1 MLYESTTETLSEEK
15 IISGLLMIYDN
26 DYFEVKSIEIKDLS
40 IKEIIKRY
48 ERFIR
53 TYSLILKIE
62 EGYYEYNKVD
72 KMFCKI
78 KYK

>member
-62 EGYYEYNKVD
+62 ESYYEYNKDD
-72 KMFCKI
+72 KIFYKI
-78 KYK
+78 KHK

>member
-1 MLYESTTETLSEEK
+1 MLYEATNEFLSEDK
-15 IISGLLMIYDN
+15 IVSGLLMIYDD
-26 DYFEVKSIEIKDLS
+26 DYFEVKSIDIKNLS
-40 IKEIIKRY
+40 IEDIKKKY

-62 EGYYEYNKVD
+62 EGYYEYNKID
-72 KMFCKI
+72 KIFCKI

>member
-1 MLYESTTETLSEEK
+1 MLYESTTEFLSEDK
-15 IISGLLMIYDN
+15 IVHGLLMIYDD
-26 DYFEVKSIEIKDLS
+26 DYFEVKSVNIQTLS
-40 IKEIIKRY
+40 IKDIKKKY

-62 EGYYEYNKVD
+62 EDYYEYNKND
-72 KMFCKI
+72 KIFYKI